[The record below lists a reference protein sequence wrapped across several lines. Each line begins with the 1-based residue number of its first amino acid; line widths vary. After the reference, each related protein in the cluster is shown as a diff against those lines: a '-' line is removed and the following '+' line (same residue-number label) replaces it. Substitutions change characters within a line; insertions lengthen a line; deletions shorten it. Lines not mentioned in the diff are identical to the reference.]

1 MGKTRNYFGHT
12 VVFVNAFLLLTA
24 TSNLA
29 QSPLPPPPKSDQDQD
44 VYQFEAPDSTLPPPN
59 SNSSPAA
66 ETLFRVQVYGS
77 SEQLLALVRRVEPSA
92 FVRPGENVI
101 QAGLFSETENAQE
114 LVRSL
119 SEQGIQADIV
129 EISQSQPNVSLP
141 ANDSPREVI
150 SLSPATPV
158 ETPVEAS
165 PDPET
170 ELIPIAVESSSP
182 SPEPVF
188 DEQEEENVRGY
199 YVIIPTRQAFLSQ
212 TAAMVQAVGVRVE
225 LIQKRDAPRGDH
237 VAVGPF
243 SEREEATRWRSQLRG
258 EGLDARV
265 YFGR

>member
-1 MGKTRNYFGHT
+1 MRKTRNHVGQAFFI
-12 VVFVNAFLLLTA
+12 VKAFLLLTA
-24 TSNLA
+24 TSSLA
-29 QSPLPPPPKSDQDQD
+29 QSPLPPPPKTDQDQD

-129 EISQSQPNVSLP
+129 QISQAQQNVSGQGNN
-141 ANDSPREVI
+141 APREVI
-150 SLSPATPV
+150 SLSPT
-158 ETPVEAS
+158 TPVEA
-165 PDPET
+165 PADDPSE

-182 SPEPVF
+182 DAQPEASPARETI
-188 DEQEEENVRGY
+188 RGY
-199 YVIIPTRQAFLSQ
+199 YVIIPSKEEEISQ
-212 TAAMVQAVGVRVE
+212 VAATVQAAGVTQG
-225 LIQKRDAPRGDH
+225 LIQRRDAPRGDH
-237 VAVGPF
+237 IAVGPF
-243 SEREEATRWRSQLRG
+243 SQREQASRWSSQLRG